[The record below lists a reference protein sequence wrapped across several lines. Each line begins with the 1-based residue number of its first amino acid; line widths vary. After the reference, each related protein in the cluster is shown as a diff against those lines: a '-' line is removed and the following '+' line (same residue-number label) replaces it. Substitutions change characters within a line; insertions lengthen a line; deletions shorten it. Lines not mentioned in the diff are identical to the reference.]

1 MITSGQLWRKLDLT
15 SRQAQDELNSHV
27 AWKRKRSPTPC
38 WIPRK
43 RNFPTTEHMQESSIE
58 EAEACL
64 AREHLAAT
72 KVVPLP

>member
-1 MITSGQLWRKLDLT
+1 M
-15 SRQAQDELNSHV
+15 SHGSESV
-27 AWKRKRSPTPC
+27 APPLAVFRDKG
-38 WIPRK
+38 I
-43 RNFPTTEHMQESSIE
+43 FPTTEHMQESSIE